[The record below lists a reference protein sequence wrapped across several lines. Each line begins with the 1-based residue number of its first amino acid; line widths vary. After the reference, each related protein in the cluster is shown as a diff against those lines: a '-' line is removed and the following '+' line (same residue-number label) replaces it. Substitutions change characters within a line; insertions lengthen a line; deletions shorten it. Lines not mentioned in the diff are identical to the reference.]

1 MWWQAP
7 LFVFVF
13 LQAGAAQPP
22 AAGSRAGAGLVAPT
36 AHQLSH
42 DPVESL
48 LDDDRDDIEKR
59 VDATHPHQDEK
70 AVPEP
75 VGLLRLV
82 LLPLTAHQVPE
93 SDGAEGHEAEVER
106 VHIAPVLHGAVQ
118 GGGAARN
125 HNRRHTQDQHHV
137 VDRRFPALQ
146 TVLLTGRLL
155 PARLH
160 PDSGTPQPALVTP
173 AHDVSQ
179 HRDDPLQEEVEEED
193 GGSAAD
199 ETIENQEY
207 FPSYGRWCGH
217 AEAWRGVTQKL
228 KSWPTVSLRNFFFTA
243 YQ

>member
-1 MWWQAP
+1 MWRQAP
-7 LFVFVF
+7 LFVFLV

-22 AAGSRAGAGLVAPT
+22 AAGSGAGAGLVAPT

-48 LDDDRDDIEKR
+48 LDDNGNDIEKW
-59 VDATHPHQDEK
+59 VDTTHPHQDEK
-70 AVPEP
+70 AVPQT

-82 LLPLTAHQVPE
+82 LLSLTAHQVPE
-93 SDGAEGHEAEVER
+93 ADGAEGHEAEVEG
-106 VHIAPVLHGAVQ
+106 VHVAPVLHGAVQ
-118 GGGAARN
+118 GGGTARN
-125 HNRRHTQDQHHV
+125 HNRRHPQDQHHI
-137 VDRRFPALQ
+137 VDRWFPALQ

-160 PDSGTPQPALVTP
+160 PDPSTPQPALVTP

-179 HRDDPLQEEVEEED
+179 HCDDPLQEEVEEED

-207 FPSYGRWCGH
+207 FSSYGRWCGH
-217 AEAWRGVTQKL
+217 AEAWRGETQ
-228 KSWPTVSLRNFFFTA
+228 N
-243 YQ
+243 